1 MAWKLEVLCL
11 VYLKALIAYSI
22 LKESMKSIYYP
33 LMQIDKQNKARS
45 STMVAMFS

>member
-22 LKESMKSIYYP
+22 LKSVDEIHLLSF
-33 LMQIDKQNKARS
+33 DAN
-45 STMVAMFS
+45 